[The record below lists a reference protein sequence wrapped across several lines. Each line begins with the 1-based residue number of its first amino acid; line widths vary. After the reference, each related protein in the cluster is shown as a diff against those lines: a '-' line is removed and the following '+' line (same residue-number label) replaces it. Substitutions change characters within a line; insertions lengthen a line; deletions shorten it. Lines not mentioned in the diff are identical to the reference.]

1 MVINFDRAEITAR
14 RASSA
19 PVLIND
25 SVNMEYRW
33 TTLLNG
39 DTLTFADGSRYTFY
53 NLYNQRNIDEIVMDE
68 DHLVHYIRRNVMED
82 ELPPQGQVSMLLHDT
97 PFDRIDHDDYLYYSD
112 QENMS
117 GMSNDMSM
125 MSEDG
130 RGMYGDMVFDEM
142 HPARALRSKYA
153 RNGIM
158 PEAVPSLTLPTGLVY
173 VK

>member
-1 MVINFDRAEITAR
+1 MINFDRAEITAR

-68 DHLVHYIRRNVMED
+68 GHLVHYIRRNVMED
-82 ELPPQGQVSMLLHDT
+82 EIPPQGQVSMLAHDT

-117 GMSNDMSM
+117 GMSNDMSG
-125 MSEDG
+125 MSEDTHG
-130 RGMYGDMVFDEM
+130 VYGDMVFDEM
-142 HPARALRSKYA
+142 RPARTLQAKYAKNGMMPDGVPSFALRT
-153 RNGIM
+153 RF
-158 PEAVPSLTLPTGLVY
+158 VY